1 MSNFDEIIRD
11 IAWGLGIGTK
21 PILEASQT

>member
-11 IAWGLGIGTK
+11 IAWVLGIGRK